1 METIG
6 ASALNSFVYCKKLFY
21 YREIEQIE
29 GENHFLVDGQIK
41 HTKIDGEANS
51 VHMEGNKIFSLS
63 LSSDALGIAARFD
76 VLEKDGDQYIPVEY
90 KRGKEGDWLNH
101 RVQLCAQAL
110 LIEEN
115 YQQTVTYGYI
125 YYYGSKKR
133 VKVDFDQI
141 LREQTLSAINEARRM
156 IQDSQCPQV
165 EYSQRC
171 EGCSLKEQC
180 LPEEVEQIQQKKTSN
195 AKKVIP
201 MIDEREV
208 LYITTND
215 VEISK
220 KSNRLIIKEEG
231 KVLKEVPIIK
241 IRKVVL
247 IGRVNLSHP
256 VVALLLKNNIEIVYL
271 NYYGRYEGTIIPPCN
286 KNGILRKKQIL
297 LSEDEE
303 FCKNLSSQFVKGKI
317 YNMRV
322 LLQRR
327 NQANKEEE
335 VSKNIKKLK
344 NVLKNLEHAESVNSI
359 RGLKGYTTKLYF
371 QSLDTLLSS
380 EVHFE
385 KRNRRPPKDPVN
397 ALLSLGY
404 TLLTRDIEGYCRV
417 VGLDPYTG
425 FLHKDRYGKPSL
437 ALDLMEEFRPLIV
450 DQMVLYILNSE
461 IITEDDFEEI
471 GQLKL
476 KQPAFKKFLSQY
488 EQRKKTELKHPVFN
502 YKVTYQRAFEIQARM
517 LAKYISGELE
527 EYIPIQ
533 TRW

>member
-1 METIG
+1 MDIIG
-6 ASALNSFVYCKKLFY
+6 ASALNSFVYCQKLFY
-21 YREIEQIE
+21 YREVEHIEA
-29 GENHFLVDGQIK
+29 ENHYLVDGQIK
-41 HTKIDGEANS
+41 HKRIDGETSS
-51 VHMEGNKIFSLS
+51 VNIEGNKIFSFS
-63 LSSDALGIAARFD
+63 LKSDILGIAARFD
-76 VLEKDGDQYIPVEY
+76 VLEMDGEQYIPVEY
-90 KRGKEGDWLNH
+90 KRGKMGDWLNH

-115 YQQTVTYGYI
+115 YNQTVDYGYI

-133 VKVDFDQI
+133 VMVEFDEI
-141 LREQTLSAINEARRM
+141 LRTQTLTAISEARQM
-156 IQDSQCPQV
+156 IEESRCPET
-165 EYSQRC
+165 EYSQKC

-180 LPEEVEQIQQKKTSN
+180 LPEEVDQIHQKKAN
-195 AKKVIP
+195 RKGRVMP
-201 MIDEREV
+201 VLDEREV

-220 KSNRLIIKEEG
+220 KYNRLIIKEEE
-231 KVLKEVPIIK
+231 KVIKEVPIIK

-247 IGRVNLSHP
+247 LGRVNLSHP
-256 VVALLLKNNIEIVYL
+256 VIALLLKNNIEVVYL
-271 NYYGRYEGTIIPPCN
+271 NYYGKYEGTLIPSTN

-303 FCKNLSSQFVKGKI
+303 FCKNLSCQFIKGKI

-322 LLQRR
+322 LLQKR
-327 NQANKEEE
+327 NQAKKDEETAKAIKNL
-335 VSKNIKKLK
+335 KNILKKL
-344 NVLKNLEHAESVNSI
+344 EDSESIDSL
-359 RGLKGYTTKLYF
+359 RGLEGYATKLYF
-371 QSLDTLLSS
+371 QSIDSLLSG
-380 EVHFE
+380 EIHFK

-417 VGLDPYTG
+417 VGLDPYIG

-450 DQMVLYILNSE
+450 DQMVLYVLNSG
-461 IITEDDFEEI
+461 IIAEEDFEEI

-476 KQPAFKKFLSQY
+476 KQPAFKKFLSHY

-502 YKVTYQRAFEIQARM
+502 YQITYQRAFEIQARM
-517 LAKYISGELE
+517 LAKYITGELE
-527 EYIPIQ
+527 EYIPLQI
-533 TRW
+533 RW